1 VFRQCKK
8 LRLPLLLLLL
18 LSLLQLLLLLQL
30 FRRLLNRFPTFVQ
43 FYCLTFAAVCF
54 CCPFLL

>member
-1 VFRQCKK
+1 
-8 LRLPLLLLLL
+8 LLLLLL
-18 LSLLQLLLLLQL
+18 LSLLQLLLLLEL